1 MNLQILTLFV
11 LNSALC
17 YAQNHD
23 KHSLVYTIDYNSL
36 AANAWLHSLSKKDSL
51 IFTPTNSEPFPISS
65 FNVTM
70 SDSSGSFIF
79 ACNGEKVFN
88 KDMEVMKYGD
98 SINVKDEY
106 NDFGNKSFVYNHIN
120 AVPLPGR
127 TSEYVFFYNSIY
139 DDVFGRLR
147 RVIRYASIDTDNH
160 EKIGIVVEK
169 NILLDTMD
177 LVPPVLCKHANG
189 HDWWIISA
197 EARDNIIYVYLLSDQ
212 GIVGPRVVKAGSDI
226 NQIFSKDKSYSFH
239 YLLLTSDG
247 TKLISQKPE
256 GYLDVF
262 DFDRC
267 TGNITFSKSI
277 KNFNTSDFR
286 FSDEIIDA
294 CLSPNGKNLY
304 FTTRNELYQTNLL
317 SNNSVKLCHFYSSL
331 NPFLVNLS
339 DSKVLITSQIGSGS
353 APLLALISNP
363 NLPGNNADVNLQI
376 YNNFTFF
383 SPYLNSLK
391 LPKFPNYRLGKSS
404 EFNEDAC
411 NFVNLSINVMDKE
424 YFTLDGKTYFTL
436 KRKYK

>member
-36 AANAWLHSLSKKDSL
+36 AANAWLHSLSEKDSL

-106 NDFGNKSFVYNHIN
+106 NNFDNNNFVYNHIN
-120 AVPLPGR
+120 AIPIPGR
-127 TSEYVFFYNSIY
+127 TSEYAFFYNSIY

-147 RVIRYASIDTDNH
+147 RVLRYARIDVDNH
-160 EKIGIVVEK
+160 EKNGIVVEK
-169 NILLDTMD
+169 NIILDTMD

-189 HDWWIISA
+189 YDWWIISA
-197 EARDNIIYVYLLSDQ
+197 DARDKVINIYLLSED
-212 GIVGPRVVKAGSDI
+212 GILGPHIFRTGSEI
-226 NQIFSKDKSYSFH
+226 NEIFRNQKSYSFH
-239 YLLLTSDG
+239 YLLISSDG
-247 TKLISQKPE
+247 NHLISQKPE

-267 TGNITFSKSI
+267 TGNITFNKSI
-277 KNFNTSDFR
+277 NNFNTSDFR
-286 FSDEIIDA
+286 FSDVIIDA
-294 CLSPNGKNLY
+294 CLSPNGKYLY

-339 DSKVLITSQIGSGS
+339 DSKLLITSQIGSGS

-383 SPYLNSLK
+383 APYLNSLK
-391 LPKFPNYRLGKSS
+391 LPKFPNYRLGKS
-404 EFNEDAC
+404 ENYFEDTC
-411 NFVNLSINVMDKE
+411 NFINHSVNLMDKE
-424 YFTLDGKTYFTL
+424 YFTKDGKIYFTL